1 MTEVDFLPEWYCLRR
16 RRQQTMQRQW
26 IALGLIFL
34 VMIAWNSLTARSISL
49 ASAELSLGETQR
61 IRAEHMSQNYKQLR
75 KRLIHLQKKLNVK
88 SLLEVR
94 LDVAARMTQ
103 LSHMIPEEAV
113 LQKLQFKAEKF
124 SDLESWASDSVMKS
138 NIQESNHVPLILDP
152 GEVRFRVTLR
162 ATIDDTETV
171 VRFLSDLEQS
181 PHFQKVRLCY
191 LRSKSDSAEATK
203 REINADDSISSG
215 GQSTRSGTNEF
226 EIQCYLDQYDQSD

>member
-1 MTEVDFLPEWYCLRR
+1 MIEVDFLPEWYCLRR

-26 IALGLIFL
+26 VALGLIFL

-61 IRAEHMSQNYKQLR
+61 IQAEHMSQNYKQLR
-75 KRLIHLQKKLNVK
+75 KRLIHLQKKLNAK

-94 LDVAARMTQ
+94 LDVAARMMQ
-103 LSHMIPEEAV
+103 LSHMIPEDAV

-124 SDLESWASDSVMKS
+124 SDLDGGASDSVMNS
-138 NIQESNHVPLILDP
+138 DRQESNHVFLVIDP

-162 ATIDDTETV
+162 ATINDTEAV

-191 LRSKSDSAEATK
+191 LRSKGDSAEATK
-203 REINADDSISSG
+203 RENNADDSVSSG
-215 GQSTRSGTNEF
+215 GHRSRTNEF